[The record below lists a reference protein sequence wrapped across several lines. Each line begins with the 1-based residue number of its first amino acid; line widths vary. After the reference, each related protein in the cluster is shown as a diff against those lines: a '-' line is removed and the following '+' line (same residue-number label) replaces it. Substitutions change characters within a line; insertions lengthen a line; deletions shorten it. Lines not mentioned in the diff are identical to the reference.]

1 MEYTH
6 AHIKV
11 TRCCLLARIRNFRI
25 KFRIY
30 RGRRAGRLVK
40 EREATR
46 LFKINTVQSSRREIK
61 RAVIKSLRTHNPTNC
76 TYIPLSSTVT
86 NANLQ
91 TRSENVFL
99 PSVLLSNVT
108 SLAPKIDEVRH
119 YAHYANLDLICLT
132 ETWLHC
138 HIQDSVVSI
147 NGFNLIR
154 KDRQEGSHGG
164 VCVFIKDLIPFI
176 VLEDLSESPLEV
188 LWIKLRPTRLPRGVN
203 NIVLGIVYHP
213 PSSSDFAMLE
223 YLTNCLSTIE
233 SRYPNSGIILLGDFN
248 QLNIASL
255 NRSYNL
261 KQIVKFQTR
270 GSNTLDLVLTN
281 LKELFKDPIKRAPF
295 GLSDHVSVEVQPQ
308 ARSHFPPSKQKV
320 KSRDMRASNR
330 LAVRS
335 YLELVDVA
343 SMLNS
348 VSTCEEKVSL
358 FEEIVKTGLDHIIP
372 LRSKTIHLS
381 KPPWMNS
388 TLKRLIRSRQIALA
402 QGNHDEFRRLRN
414 RVNRERKTCRSKY
427 YHAKVQHLKESK
439 PSLWWKEVKKLSG
452 MTPTAGTRDDLV
464 NLLQHLELNASSTD
478 LANMINSTF
487 LTPMNTFQPLLH
499 DANDEL
505 PLNYP
510 ALVVTADDVYKELSS
525 LIPTKAHG
533 PDGIPTW
540 LLKENADLLA
550 DSVKDIL
557 NHSYSTGRLPKSWKK
572 ADIVPIPKKKPIS
585 DVNKHLRPISL
596 TSILSKIGEGFV
608 VRDFVK
614 PAVLKKIGN
623 EQFGTVPK
631 SSTTQALISML
642 HCWNK
647 ATDGSGSSVRVV
659 LFDFKKAF
667 DLIDHNILKRKL
679 SNYDLPPCI
688 VCWILDFLTDRK
700 QRVKLSNDCYSEWGT
715 VPAGVPQGTKLGP
728 WLYLIMINT
737 VGVAYVDQWKY
748 VDDTTVAETVLKND
762 VSAMQEY
769 VEDLSNQ
776 SLANK
781 FQLNETKC
789 KELRIS
795 FAKFKPDFAPIR
807 INDKDIEVVTSV
819 KLLGLNISNDLMR
832 ESNRNLD
839 IPPPGIPGE
848 FACLVFEEG
857 GNLTFFSSG
866 RWGICLGVGNLNFS
880 FKHVC

>member
-1 MEYTH
+1 
-6 AHIKV
+6 
-11 TRCCLLARIRNFRI
+11 
-25 KFRIY
+25 
-30 RGRRAGRLVK
+30 
-40 EREATR
+40 
-46 LFKINTVQSSRREIK
+46 
-61 RAVIKSLRTHNPTNC
+61 
-76 TYIPLSSTVT
+76 
-86 NANLQ
+86 
-91 TRSENVFL
+91 
-99 PSVLLSNVT
+99 
-108 SLAPKIDEVRH
+108 
-119 YAHYANLDLICLT
+119 
-132 ETWLHC
+132 
-138 HIQDSVVSI
+138 
-147 NGFNLIR
+147 
-154 KDRQEGSHGG
+154 
-164 VCVFIKDLIPFI
+164 
-176 VLEDLSESPLEV
+176 
-188 LWIKLRPTRLPRGVN
+188 
-203 NIVLGIVYHP
+203 
-213 PSSSDFAMLE
+213 
-223 YLTNCLSTIE
+223 
-233 SRYPNSGIILLGDFN
+233 
-248 QLNIASL
+248 
-255 NRSYNL
+255 
-261 KQIVKFQTR
+261 
-270 GSNTLDLVLTN
+270 
-281 LKELFKDPIKRAPF
+281 
-295 GLSDHVSVEVQPQ
+295 
-308 ARSHFPPSKQKV
+308 
-320 KSRDMRASNR
+320 
-330 LAVRS
+330 
-335 YLELVDVA
+335 
-343 SMLNS
+343 
-348 VSTCEEKVSL
+348 
-358 FEEIVKTGLDHIIP
+358 
-372 LRSKTIHLS
+372 
-381 KPPWMNS
+381 
-388 TLKRLIRSRQIALA
+388 
-402 QGNHDEFRRLRN
+402 
-414 RVNRERKTCRSKY
+414 
-427 YHAKVQHLKESK
+427 
-439 PSLWWKEVKKLSG
+439 

-464 NLLQHLELNASSTD
+464 NLFQHLELNASSTD
-478 LANMINSTF
+478 LANMINLTF

-737 VGVAYVDQWKY
+737 VGVANVDQWKY

-795 FAKFKPDFAPIR
+795 FAKFKPAFAPIR

-819 KLLGLNISNDLMR
+819 KLLGLNISNDLKWNTHIYEIVRKVSTRLYFLKQLKRAGLATKEMLLFYLSCVR
-832 ESNRNLD
+832 PVTEYACHVFHNSLTKYLSDYLEKLQKRALGIIFPHIPYCDALEQAGLDSLYSRRDTLTKKLFNDIVQNTSHKLHVLLPEENRSSMNLRRKNMFNY
-839 IPPPGIPGE
+839 PVCKTNR
-848 FACLVFEEG
+848 FQ
-857 GNLTFFSSG
+857 N
-866 RWGICLGVGNLNFS
+866 S
-880 FKHVC
+880 FIMANVKEQYI